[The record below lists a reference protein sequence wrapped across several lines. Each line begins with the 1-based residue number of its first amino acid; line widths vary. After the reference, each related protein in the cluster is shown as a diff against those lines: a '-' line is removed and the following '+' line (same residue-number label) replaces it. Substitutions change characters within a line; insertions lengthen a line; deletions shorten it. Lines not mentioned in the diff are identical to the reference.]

1 MPEGLPLAATIA
13 PLGLPPREGL
23 AAARSLGV
31 RAVQVSATQPG
42 LRPRDL
48 DQAARRDLLAAL
60 RRMELLLAGLDLWI
74 PAAHFASPAEVD
86 RAVDAATAAIELA
99 ADLGRVPVSVSLPP
113 RGEGPAEAAVQTL
126 AQHAERFGVE
136 IADHAAATALRAGVG
151 VGIDPAIVLAAG
163 DDPAMAVASVG
174 GAGGRLVTARL
185 VDFTTGAMRAPLGE
199 PDGRLDVVSYRAAL
213 DVAGYARPVVIDARQ
228 WRDARGGIART
239 MQLWQA
245 KTVVG

>member
-1 MPEGLPLAATIA
+1 MPEGLLLAATIA

-23 AAARSLGV
+23 AAARSLGA

-42 LRPRDL
+42 LRPREL
-48 DQAARRDLLAAL
+48 GQAARRDLLATL
-60 RRMELLLAGLDLWI
+60 RRMELILAGLDLWI

-113 RGEGPAEAAVQTL
+113 RGQGLAEAAAQTL
-126 AQHAERFGVE
+126 ARHAEQFGVE
-136 IADHAAATALRAGVG
+136 IADHAAVIEPRPGIGA
-151 VGIDPAIVLAAG
+151 GIDPAVLLAAG
-163 DDPAMAVASVG
+163 IDPATAVASVA

-213 DVAGYARPVVIDARQ
+213 DVAGYARPVVIDARL
-228 WRDARGGIART
+228 WRDVRGGIART

-245 KTVVG
+245 ATLVG